1 MKIMVLIIAL
11 IAFVRPPFI
20 DVENPP
26 KPKYTLNAGSRFSN
40 SILDSEI
47 R

>member
-1 MKIMVLIIAL
+1 MAL
-11 IAFVRPPFI
+11 TAFVRPPFI

-26 KPKYTLNAGSRFSN
+26 KPKYTLNAGSGFSDFIFN
-40 SILDSEI
+40 SKI